1 VQDDRAFQDLLK
13 QVALRKDL
21 LEGIGQL
28 EA

>member
-13 QVALRKDL
+13 LVALRKDL
-21 LEGIGQL
+21 QEGIGQL